1 MFVPLTYFGHFIC
14 FGNYYRP
21 GQRFVIIVASVV
33 VVVIVV
39 ALAPLFINLPSGD

>member
-1 MFVPLTYFGHFIC
+1 VLNTRIC

-33 VVVIVV
+33 VVALVAVVVVV